1 LFGFAFPLFAE
12 DMFNKLTIG
21 GGYSLLG
28 GIAILVGWPFPI
40 WIYFYG
46 EKIRAR
52 SNLNR

>member
-1 LFGFAFPLFAE
+1 
-12 DMFNKLTIG
+12 MFKALTIG
-21 GGYSLLG
+21 GGFSLLG
-28 GIAILVGWPFPI
+28 GIAILVGWPFPV